1 MHNLITPEE
10 INADQ
15 ANFITKVFG
24 WMAVA
29 FIISGYTALTI
40 ARNYSL
46 VQLVI
51 SNIVI
56 LVIIIAAQLGFVL
69 WLSLNIKEMLPMK
82 VMLFFV
88 LYAMVCGLTIS
99 MIFQFIIT
107 DSQIGIF
114 YILAAMFGLMSA
126 LGYLTKRDLSSW
138 GGLILMFVIGMAINL
153 AVNRYW
159 RNDQWQLIAAGIGVI
174 VFVGITAYSRTQI
187 MEMNIIG
194 NEGSDQDRNEA
205 IMGAFVLYL
214 NLFFLFISIVLE
226 ANKGGKRIS
235 H

>member
-88 LYAMVCGLTIS
+88 LYAIVCGLTIS

-126 LGYLTKRDLSSW
+126 LGYLTKRVLSSW

-159 RNDQWQLIAAGIGVI
+159 RNDHWQLIAAGVGVI

>member
-10 INADQ
+10 INADP

-46 VQLVI
+46 IQLII

-159 RNDQWQLIAAGIGVI
+159 RNDQWQLIAAGVGVI

-187 MEMNIIG
+187 KEMNIIG
-194 NEGSDQDRNEA
+194 NEGSDQDRSEA

>member
-10 INADQ
+10 INAEQ

-29 FIISGYTALTI
+29 FIISGYTALTL

-46 VQLVI
+46 IQLVI

-69 WLSLNIKEMLPMK
+69 WLSMNLKEIPPMK
-82 VMLFFV
+82 AMLFFV
-88 LYAMVCGLTIS
+88 LYAIICGFTIS
-99 MIFQFIIT
+99 MIFQFLHN
-107 DSQIGIF
+107 DSQIGVF
-114 YILAAMFGLMSA
+114 YILAAMFAIMSA
-126 LGYLTKRDLSSW
+126 LSYLTKRDLSSW
-138 GGLILMFVIGMAINL
+138 EGLILMFIIGMAINF

-159 RNDQWQLIAAGIGVI
+159 RNDQWQLIAAGVGVV
-174 VFVGITAYSRTQI
+174 VFVGITAYSRNKILAT
-187 MEMNIIG
+187 NIIG
-194 NEGSDQDRNEA
+194 NEGSEADRNEA

-226 ANKGGKRIS
+226 ANKGGRKIS